1 MIGELNITSNTRIAQ
16 SSVEI
21 NQMTQPPALP
31 RDLRTIEPTTELPTD
46 ESIFDR
52 LESNVR
58 SYCRSFPTT
67 FASAVGSTMT
77 DTEGR
82 SYIDFFAGAG
92 ALNYGHNHPRLKQV
106 VIDHLMSNG
115 LTHAL
120 DLHTTAKA
128 TFLETFEARI
138 LKPRGLEYRIQFTGP
153 TGTNAVEAA
162 LKVARKATGRQGLIA
177 FRGGYHGHSLGS
189 LAATANRDHRA
200 AAGVALTNVTFLPFP
215 SAEAPYDVVAELEE
229 MLTDTHSGLELP
241 AALII
246 ETVQAEGGVIVAPN
260 EALQSLRAL
269 CTRFGIVM
277 IVDDIQAGCGR
288 TGNFF
293 SFERANIQPDI
304 VTVSKSI
311 GGLGLPMAIVLIK
324 PELDVLQPADHTG
337 TFRGNQLAFAA
348 GAEALVLFDEAEL
361 AQSTERNGRTI
372 VEHFQTVIG
381 PLDSRLSLRGIGMI
395 WGLDTAAIDPTG
407 ALAKD
412 ISRQSFADG
421 LVIERVGRNDTA
433 LKILP
438 ALTITPEEL
447 DSGLNIL
454 AGATK
459 LALDRWADRD

>member
-1 MIGELNITSNTRIAQ
+1 MIVELNITSNTRIPQ
-16 SSVEI
+16 DTVEL
-21 NQMTQPPALP
+21 QTASEPPASSALHVA
-31 RDLRTIEPTTELPTD
+31 DSEHQSASEP
-46 ESIFDR
+46 SIFDR

-58 SYCRSFPTT
+58 SYCRSFPAT
-67 FASAVGSTMT
+67 FAAAVGSTMI
-77 DTEGR
+77 DTAGR
-82 SYIDFFAGAG
+82 KYIDFFAGAG

-106 VIDHLMSNG
+106 VIDHLLSNG

-128 TFLETFEARI
+128 KFLETFEARI
-138 LKPRGLEYRIQFTGP
+138 LKPRGLEYKIQFTGP

-215 SAEAPYDVVAELEE
+215 SVDAPYDVVAELEE

-246 ETVQAEGGVIVAPN
+246 ETVQAEGGVVVAPN
-260 EALQSLRAL
+260 EALQALRAL
-269 CTRFGIVM
+269 CSRHGIVM

-324 PELDVLQPADHTG
+324 PELDVLKPADHTG

-348 GAEALVLFDEAEL
+348 GAEALVLFDEESL
-361 AQSTERNGRTI
+361 SGSTERNGRTI
-372 VEHFQTVIG
+372 VDHFQAVIS
-381 PLDSRLSLRGIGMI
+381 PLDSRLSLRGIGLI

-407 ALAKD
+407 ALAKN
-412 ISRQSFADG
+412 ISRQCFADG

-438 ALTITPEEL
+438 ALTITTEEL
-447 DSGLNIL
+447 DAGLNIL

-459 LALDRWADRD
+459 LALDRFADQA